1 MEEKPTMRKIILGLV
16 AATAVA
22 APIAMSASSANAY
35 TANADGTTSVI
46 KGEVQTALG
55 WNNGDFDAN
64 VGKAK
69 DVKFVVA
76 GERVNVDYPMV
87 CMNLTTGDM
96 STVGHRL
103 IVQPGT
109 ATVSATQTLSGN
121 GKQING
127 WTLTGGA
134 ASGFTPS
141 GNAVVRDTGCEGG
154 ALVFNSGTPSQ
165 PLTVTATGGGVSV
178 QGVNKSGAT
187 VTVPLVDTTPAVVT
201 AA

>member
-1 MEEKPTMRKIILGLV
+1 VNRIIKGAVIVGLGAIGV
-16 AATAVA
+16 IGTASAA
-22 APIAMSASSANAY
+22 SAY
-35 TANADGTTSVI
+35 TPNADGTTSVT

-55 WNNGDFDAN
+55 WNNADFDA
-64 VGKAK
+64 KAK
-69 DVKFVVA
+69 DVKFVA
-76 GERVNVDYPMV
+76 AAERVNVDYPMV

-109 ATVSATQTLSGN
+109 ATTPATQTLSGN

-154 ALVFNSGTPSQ
+154 ALVFNTGTPSQ
-165 PLTVTATGGGVSV
+165 PLTVTATGSGVSV
-178 QGVNKSGAT
+178 QGKNKSGAS
-187 VTVPLVDTTPAVVT
+187 VTVPLVDTTPVVVP

>member
-1 MEEKPTMRKIILGLV
+1 MNRIVKT
-16 AATAVA
+16 AATAAIA
-22 APIAMSASSANAY
+22 AIGVIGTASAAGAY
-35 TANADGTTSVI
+35 TANADGTTSVT

-55 WNNGDFDAN
+55 WNNHDFDAN
-64 VGKAK
+64 VNKTK

-87 CMNLTTGDM
+87 CMNLATGDM

-109 ATVSATQTLSGN
+109 AAISATQTLSGN
-121 GKQING
+121 SKQING

-154 ALVFNSGTPSQ
+154 ALVMNTGTPSQ
-165 PLTVTATGGGVSV
+165 PLIVTATGGGVSV

-187 VTVPLVDTTPAVVT
+187 VTVPLVDTTPVLVP

>member
-1 MEEKPTMRKIILGLV
+1 
-16 AATAVA
+16 
-22 APIAMSASSANAY
+22 
-35 TANADGTTSVI
+35 
-46 KGEVQTALG
+46 
-55 WNNGDFDAN
+55 
-64 VGKAK
+64 
-69 DVKFVVA
+69 
-76 GERVNVDYPMV
+76 MV

-109 ATVSATQTLSGN
+109 ATISATQTLSGN

-154 ALVFNSGTPSQ
+154 ALVWNTGTPSQ
-165 PLTVTATGGGVSV
+165 PLTVTATGEASGLFVS
-178 QGVNKSGAT
+178 GNGERPSPCRTPGHRLIHAHHPTARPLRGAGC
-187 VTVPLVDTTPAVVT
+187 LCPAR
-201 AA
+201 AGSQRPDRA

>member
-1 MEEKPTMRKIILGLV
+1 MEETPTMRKIILGLV

-22 APIAMSASSANAY
+22 APLVMAAPANAY
-35 TANADGTTSVI
+35 TANADGTTSVT

-109 ATVSATQTLSGN
+109 NISATQTLSGN

-127 WTLTGGA
+127 WTLTAGA
-134 ASGFTPS
+134 VSDFAPS
-141 GNAVVRDTGCEGG
+141 GNAVVRDTGCADG
-154 ALVFNSGTPSQ
+154 ALVMNTGTASQ

-178 QGVNKSGAT
+178 KGVNKTGAS
-187 VTVPLVDTTPAVVT
+187 VTVPLVDTTPVVVP

>member
-1 MEEKPTMRKIILGLV
+1 MRRITK
-16 AATAVA
+16 AAAIGVIGTAGA
-22 APIAMSASSANAY
+22 ASAY
-35 TANADGTTSVI
+35 TANADGTTSVT

-64 VGKAK
+64 VGNAK

-109 ATVSATQTLSGN
+109 ATVSAIQTLSGN

-127 WTLTGGA
+127 WTLTGRA
-134 ASGFTPS
+134 TSGFTPS

-154 ALVFNSGTPSQ
+154 ALVFNTGTPSQ
-165 PLTVTATGGGVSV
+165 PLTVTATSGGVSV
-178 QGVNKSGAT
+178 QGKNKSGAL
-187 VTVPLVDTTPAVVT
+187 VTVPLADTTPVVVP

>member
-1 MEEKPTMRKIILGLV
+1 MTSGRKSLR
-16 AATAVA
+16 
-22 APIAMSASSANAY
+22 PSNAKVPPVR
-35 TANADGTTSVI
+35 S
-46 KGEVQTALG
+46 
-55 WNNGDFDAN
+55 
-64 VGKAK
+64 
-69 DVKFVVA
+69 VKFK
-76 GERVNVDYPMV
+76 GQIRTRLIRRDSDSKDINVDYPMV

-109 ATVSATQTLSGN
+109 ATISATQTLSGN

-154 ALVFNSGTPSQ
+154 ALVLNTGTPSQ
-165 PLTVTATGGGVSV
+165 PLTVTATGGGVSM
-178 QGVNKSGAT
+178 QGMNKSGAI
-187 VTVPLVDTTPAVVT
+187 VTVPLADTTPVVVP

>member
-1 MEEKPTMRKIILGLV
+1 MRRITKVATI
-16 AATAVA
+16 AATALTAV
-22 APIAMSASSANAY
+22 IATGSTANAY
-35 TANADGTTSVI
+35 TANADGTTSVT

-109 ATVSATQTLSGN
+109 ATISATQTLSGN

-134 ASGFTPS
+134 ASDFTPS
-141 GNAVVRDTGCEGG
+141 GNAVSRDTGCEDGV
-154 ALVFNSGTPSQ
+154 LFMDTGTPSQ
-165 PLTVTATGGGVSV
+165 PRTVTATGSGVSV
-178 QGVNKSGAT
+178 KGVNKSGAT
-187 VTVPLVDTTPAVVT
+187 VTVPLVDTTPVLVP

>member
-1 MEEKPTMRKIILGLV
+1 MNRITKV
-16 AATAVA
+16 ATITATALTALIATASVA
-22 APIAMSASSANAY
+22 SAY
-35 TANADGTTSVI
+35 TANADGTTSVT

-55 WNNGDFDAN
+55 WNNADFDAN

-69 DVKFVVA
+69 DVEFVVA
-76 GERVNVDYPMV
+76 GEQVMVDYPMV

-109 ATVSATQTLSGN
+109 ATLSATQTLSGN

-154 ALVFNSGTPSQ
+154 ALVFNTGTPSQ

-178 QGVNKSGAT
+178 QGKNKSGAL
-187 VTVPLVDTTPAVVT
+187 VTVPLVDTTPVVVP

>member
-1 MEEKPTMRKIILGLV
+1 MNRIIKT
-16 AATAVA
+16 AAIAAIAVIGVIGTAGA
-22 APIAMSASSANAY
+22 ASAY
-35 TANADGTTSVI
+35 TTNANGTISVS

-55 WNNGDFDAN
+55 WNNADFDAN

-109 ATVSATQTLSGN
+109 ITISPTQTLSGN

-127 WTLTGGA
+127 WTLTRGA

-141 GNAVVRDTGCEGG
+141 GNALVRDTGCEGG
-154 ALVFNSGTPSQ
+154 ALVFNTGTPSQ
-165 PLTVTATGGGVSV
+165 PLTVTATGSAVSV
-178 QGVNKSGAT
+178 EGKNKSGVI
-187 VTVPLVDTTPAVVT
+187 VTVPLVDTTPVVVP

>member
-1 MEEKPTMRKIILGLV
+1 MNRIIKTGAI
-16 AATAVA
+16 AALAAIGVIGTASA
-22 APIAMSASSANAY
+22 ASAY
-35 TANADGTTSVI
+35 TPNADGTTSVT

-55 WNNGDFDAN
+55 WNNADFDAN

-76 GERVNVDYPMV
+76 GERINVDYPMV

-154 ALVFNSGTPSQ
+154 ALVFNTGTPSQ

-178 QGVNKSGAT
+178 QGVNKSGAL
-187 VTVPLVDTTPAVVT
+187 VTVPLVDTTPVVVP